1 MLSHLCEVWFI
12 FLFIDLH
19 LKSETWWLLFTI
31 ECECFCSFWHPAAGC
46 CYGFWGAVFLW
57 KPYCEAFKNVFL
69 FILLF
74 VYVGVCVDLPQH
86 ISGGQKKAL

>member
-1 MLSHLCEVWFI
+1 MLSHLCEVRFI

-19 LKSETWWLLFTI
+19 LKSETWRLLFTI
-31 ECECFCSFWHPAAGC
+31 ECECFCSFWHPLAGY
-46 CYGFWGAVFLW
+46 CYGFWRAVFQW

-86 ISGGQKKAL
+86 MYGGQKRAL